1 MRHDMQTVL
10 HLVPDRYSYNNTS
23 SFSCYRLDALSN
35 TPPTVSKHWRQYDTY
50 NNTHTHTCLMALCLG
65 LPGWDGTRKVKPI
78 WILLKQETVSGNG
91 ISWAICK
98 SAPRSRQTTT
108 PAPHC
113 SVFTGRMPFL
123 PPNQQHQS
131 TEGKHTVNKQQ
142 IKVTSLMISEIKSGC
157 SKMYKYEKYQNARAQ
172 TSSSAG
178 LVVNWL
184 PMRATIR
191 PLTSRSTISMASD
204 MWYSSDMLI
213 PWWYL

>member
-1 MRHDMQTVL
+1 
-10 HLVPDRYSYNNTS
+10 
-23 SFSCYRLDALSN
+23 
-35 TPPTVSKHWRQYDTY
+35 
-50 NNTHTHTCLMALCLG
+50 
-65 LPGWDGTRKVKPI
+65 
-78 WILLKQETVSGNG
+78 
-91 ISWAICK
+91 
-98 SAPRSRQTTT
+98 
-108 PAPHC
+108 
-113 SVFTGRMPFL
+113 MPFL

-131 TEGKHTVNKQQ
+131 TEGKHTVSKQQ

-204 MWYSSDMLI
+204 M
-213 PWWYL
+213 